1 MAQQIEFTD
10 DSTENIRRMLPHL
23 DEESREKISLV
34 IFGTY
39 LSMPNEG
46 FVKDQECVER
56 KVMDHENRS
65 KR

>member
-46 FVKDQECVER
+46 FVQNQE
-56 KVMDHENRS
+56 
-65 KR
+65 